1 MKTSTLRIG
10 LTGVASAIVGKDNT
24 ADNFEQDMVPAFA
37 TPMLVSLMDNAAYY
51 AVKNHLSLGYES
63 VGTRISISHI
73 AATPP
78 GMKVTARA
86 TLVEIYRNR
95 LVFEAEAFDEVE
107 KIGEGRLER
116 FVVKRDGFMAKLKQ
130 KSGLKLKS
138 LNENQ

>member
-1 MKTSTLRIG
+1 MKSNTLRVG
-10 LTGVASAIVGKDNT
+10 LTGVASAIVGKENT
-24 ADNFEQDMVPAFA
+24 ADKFEKEMVPAFA
-37 TPMLVSLMDNAAYY
+37 TPMLVSLMDNAAFY
-51 AVKNHLSLGYES
+51 AVKNHLSDGYES

-107 KIGEGRLER
+107 KIGEGKLER
-116 FVVKRDGFMAKLKQ
+116 FVVKRENFLKKLEQ
-130 KSGLKLKS
+130 KTRMKSKS
-138 LNENQ
+138 LDERQ